1 MNTPGLTFGLALAAG
16 MLTQVAARRMQVPA
30 LILLLAVGVVLG
42 PDVTGVLQ
50 PGSLGEALDY
60 VVGMSVAVI
69 LFEGGLNLSLGRL
82 RREQTVVRRLVTVGA
97 LVTAA
102 GGTLAARFVM
112 GWDLRIALLFGSL
125 VVVTGPTVITPLVR
139 RVSLRRNLRTI
150 LEAEGI
156 LIDPIGAIGAVV
168 LLEFI
173 LASYG
178 PGAQP
183 GVVEL
188 LGLPTR
194 LVVGGALGLAGGA
207 AMGALMKREDLV
219 PTGLENV
226 TILALVLALFEI
238 SEAIRPESGIMTA
251 AMAGIV
257 VGNMDTHI
265 EAELK
270 QFKEQLTVMLIGL
283 LFVLLAAT
291 VEVGAVA
298 ALGWQGLATIAV
310 LMLVVRPL
318 GVWLCTLGSDLE
330 VRERLLLS
338 WISPR
343 GIVAAAVASVFAQ
356 QLPGGEGG
364 DGAALQAL
372 VFAVIAV
379 TVTVQGGTARW
390 VVDRLDLGQ
399 SEPS

>member
-291 VEVGAVA
+291 VELGAVA